1 MTLIHHPAPTRKAR
15 RADRDAVSRVLTA
28 AFLDDPVFVWI
39 APDRAA
45 RDAVLP
51 TAFGG
56 FVDAF
61 ARHDATHL
69 APAEGDAVTGA
80 ALWSPAGVAPVDP
93 ADEGALEASMGGFD
107 DESLVRLGICL
118 ELFAGAHPHEPA
130 WFLQFL
136 GVDPA
141 HQGQGVGSV
150 LLRQVLDAADRTGEA
165 AYLEATSERN
175 RALYARHGFR
185 QIDELVLPDG
195 PTVYPMWRD
204 PAS

>member
-15 RADRDAVSRVLTA
+15 GADRDAVSRVLTA

-39 APDRAA
+39 EPDRTA
-45 RDAVLP
+45 REAVLP
-51 TAFGG
+51 TAFAG

-61 ARHDATHL
+61 ARHDATHV
-69 APAEGDAVTGA
+69 APSEGLAVTGA

-93 ADEGALEASMGGFD
+93 ADEAALEASMTGFA
-107 DESLVRLGICL
+107 DESMMRLGICL

-136 GVDPA
+136 GVDPT

-150 LLRQVLDAADRTGEA
+150 LLRQVLDGADRAGEA
-165 AYLEATSERN
+165 AYLEATTQRN
-175 RALYARHGFR
+175 RALYERHGFR
-185 QIDELVLPDG
+185 QTGEIVLPDG

-204 PAS
+204 PA